1 MNWKKLMG
9 IFTAVL
15 MAGLVYGQS
24 PVTTISSIDRIGTPD
39 AVDAGYFRVYNTGG
53 TTDVSHVSIVS
64 DSTNLFTVSPD
75 TSVISNNLAQV
86 TVTFATGLVVGN
98 YSGNITVTQ
107 TNAPVTVRTIP
118 VALRIRRDT
127 GNKLGSARV
136 DYMTPRIDVNT
147 TTDTT
152 DYTPRYK
159 GDMLVGQAG
168 AGTGAVWVATGLTTS
183 DWSRIE

>member
-24 PVTTISSIDRIGTPD
+24 PITTISSIDRIGTPD

-53 TTDVSHVSIVS
+53 TADVSHVTIVS
-64 DSTNLFTVSPD
+64 DSTNLFTVSPAS
-75 TSVISNNLAQV
+75 SVISNNLAQV
-86 TVTFATGLVVGN
+86 TVTFATGLAVGN
-98 YSGNITVTQ
+98 YSGNIVVTQ

-118 VALRIRRDT
+118 VTLRVSKDT
-127 GNKLGSARV
+127 GNRLGSARV
-136 DYMTPRIDVNT
+136 DYMTPRIDVNA
-147 TTDTT
+147 TTDPT